1 MPSSQST
8 KGPKL
13 RQTCDPCRKAKVK
26 CDKRMPICGRCIASG
41 APCDYG
47 VSNQGGRWKNGEKLG
62 GNRHEK
68 IKSPL
73 DSNPSTN
80 AAVDSGIA
88 VMSESPVS
96 DDSFPDT
103 TTAAMTQHPA
113 VGDPSIFRH
122 SFQGDSVWGYDM
134 SVCQQSPYQPFP
146 TALPS
151 MTPAF
156 PSPISSA
163 SSFWVP
169 SAGAPPSDSDQSQD
183 YLPTMMASPIDRPET
198 CTCFASTLSVLQSL
212 HQRFPQSH
220 HVQPMDSNSLSYAAV
235 LDINEQATSCCTTML
250 RCSVCRADDT
260 GYPFILLTTVI
271 RKALSMIE
279 AWTAIPGMGINH
291 GDDGPQSSSGV
302 PGSFPAAAREDDR
315 RLKAEVSLIG
325 IKKMEEVLAELR
337 QASQGIRVD
346 YDRLACASLAA
357 SLSIRLRSASEIL
370 SAELDTKA
378 TVQQQHQHQQSPGI

>member
-1 MPSSQST
+1 MPSSQSI

-47 VSNQGGRWKNGEKLG
+47 ISNQGGRWKNGEKLG

-68 IKSPL
+68 TKSPL

-88 VMSESPVS
+88 VMSDSPMS
-96 DDSFPDT
+96 DESFPDAA
-103 TTAAMTQHPA
+103 TAAMTQHPA

-122 SFQGDSVWGYDM
+122 SFQGESVWGYDM
-134 SVCQQSPYQPFP
+134 SVCQQSPFQPFAAA
-146 TALPS
+146 ALPP

-169 SAGAPPSDSDQSQD
+169 SASAPTSESDQSQD
-183 YLPTMMASPIDRPET
+183 YLPTMMPSPIDRPES

-212 HQRFPQSH
+212 HQRIPQSSL
-220 HVQPMDSNSLSYAAV
+220 HVQQMDPGSLSYAAM
-235 LDINEQATSCCTTML
+235 LDINEQATSCCANML

-260 GYPFILLTTVI
+260 GYPFIILTTVI

-279 AWTAIPGMGINH
+279 AWTAIPGIGINPH
-291 GDDGPQSSSGV
+291 GGGDSPRSSSGV

-378 TVQQQHQHQQSPGI
+378 TVQQQ